1 MNAIRSGRLLEKVV
15 YTQLKTIKNINIIP
29 QYKYVDI
36 FDANARMDFCVEK
49 KFSSRF
55 LIECKNQNV
64 PGSLDQKFPYYIEN
78 MRENKYGDDTLIFVL
93 NTNGIRQKVLEYLVN
108 NTNRFNYKIVD
119 VDNIKRL
126 NNIIN
131 DEVSDSVFLK
141 K

>member
-1 MNAIRSGRLLEKVV
+1 
-15 YTQLKTIKNINIIP
+15 
-29 QYKYVDI
+29 
-36 FDANARMDFCVEK
+36 
-49 KFSSRF
+49 
-55 LIECKNQNV
+55 
-64 PGSLDQKFPYYIEN
+64 